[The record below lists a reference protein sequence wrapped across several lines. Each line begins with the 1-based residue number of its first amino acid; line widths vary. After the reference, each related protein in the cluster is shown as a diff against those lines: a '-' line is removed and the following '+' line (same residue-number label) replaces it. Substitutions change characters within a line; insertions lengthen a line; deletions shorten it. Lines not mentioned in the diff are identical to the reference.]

1 MMDEVQMCERM
12 GVTFK
17 CPVSWEENPGYIGKD
32 SFFGGESPLS
42 TAIGYVVVI
51 GFGAFFSL
59 FTAAV
64 VYIEK
69 LFSGNAPITSEQF
82 K

>member
-1 MMDEVQMCERM
+1 MDEVQMCERM

-59 FTAAV
+59 FTTAV
-64 VYIEK
+64 V
-69 LFSGNAPITSEQF
+69 
-82 K
+82 